1 MNLSLGGAGFSQT
14 LCDAVTTAQN
24 TYGALVVAAA
34 GNSNTS
40 APSYPAACP
49 GAVGVA
55 ATDANDAKASFSN
68 FGKPNVFVSAPGVSI
83 FSTYFGSAYATLS
96 GTSMATPFV
105 TGLAALLVGQDSTRT
120 PAALKLILAQTSDK
134 VGSGYVADPYGTC
147 AGCTWSTKFG
157 YGRINAFRA
166 LNAATSDFSLGAT
179 PASRTIFQGAAT
191 TYTVAIASLGSF
203 AGPVSLSA
211 SGLPAGATATFNPNP
226 ATSTSSKLTVTT
238 TASTTVGTFPVTITG
253 TSGSLSH
260 SVNVTLIV
268 KSSAPDFTLTAKPT
282 KLTVKVGTSGSYSVT
297 IGKVNAF
304 AGSVDLSVSG
314 LPSGTTAS
322 FSPNPAT
329 SSSTLTISPSLT
341 AALGTFTLTITGVS
355 GTLTHSVNVTLKLT
369 GNYALIASPSSQS
382 VTAGGSTSYTVTIA
396 RNGFSTPVSL
406 TASGLP
412 AGSTASFSPNP
423 ANGSSTM
430 TLTTSASTP
439 PGSYTLTITG
449 TAGTVPVVNTTT
461 VTLVVS

>member
-1 MNLSLGGAGFSQT
+1 
-14 LCDAVTTAQN
+14 
-24 TYGALVVAAA
+24 
-34 GNSNTS
+34 
-40 APSYPAACP
+40 
-49 GAVGVA
+49 
-55 ATDANDAKASFSN
+55 
-68 FGKPNVFVSAPGVSI
+68 
-83 FSTYFGSAYATLS
+83 
-96 GTSMATPFV
+96 MATPFV

-430 TLTTSASTP
+430 TMTTSASTP